1 MRLQSSV
8 KFPKSEKIET
18 VDNESITMSLK
29 QVKSFIRVINKK
41 KKKSKGSRKLYFFF
55 LFLIGN
61 LIKA

>member
-1 MRLQSSV
+1 MQLQSGV

-41 KKKSKGSRKLYFFF
+41 KKNQRAAENCIFFF
-55 LFLIGN
+55 FF
-61 LIKA
+61 